1 MYTLIKHLHISLAA
15 ASITLF
21 VTRAWWSVRDTS
33 RLRRRWVRVLPHVI
47 DTGLLACGV
56 TLMVMLRAWPQHTPW
71 LAAKLVALLVY
82 IGLGAVVIKG
92 GRSATLNPTT
102 RATFA
107 VLAVAVF
114 AYMVGVAVRH
124 HPASWLA

>member
-1 MYTLIKHLHISLAA
+1 MYTLIKHLHVSLAA

-21 VTRAWWSVRDTS
+21 TLRAWWSVRDAPS
-33 RLRRRWVRVLPHVI
+33 LQRRWVRVLPHVI

-56 TLMVMLRAWPQHTPW
+56 TLMVMLRAWPQQTPW

-82 IGLGAVVIKG
+82 IGLGTVAIKR
-92 GRSATLNPTT
+92 GRTATT
-102 RATFA
+102 RAVFA
-107 VLAVAVF
+107 LLAMTVF

-124 HPASWLA
+124 HPASWLS

>member
-21 VTRAWWSVRDTS
+21 ATRAWWSVRDTS

-82 IGLGAVVIKG
+82 IGLGTVAIKR
-92 GRSATLNPTT
+92 GRTATT

>member
-1 MYTLIKHLHISLAA
+1 MYTLIKNLHVTLAA

-21 VTRAWWSVRDTS
+21 TIRAWWSVRDAPG
-33 RLRRRWVRVLPHVI
+33 LRRPWVRVLPHVI

-56 TLMVMLRAWPQHTPW
+56 TLMVMLRVWPQQTPW

-82 IGLGAVVIKG
+82 IGLGTVAIKR
-92 GRSATLNPTT
+92 GRSATT
-102 RATFA
+102 RAAFA
-107 VLAVAVF
+107 LLAMAVF

-124 HPASWLA
+124 HPASWLG